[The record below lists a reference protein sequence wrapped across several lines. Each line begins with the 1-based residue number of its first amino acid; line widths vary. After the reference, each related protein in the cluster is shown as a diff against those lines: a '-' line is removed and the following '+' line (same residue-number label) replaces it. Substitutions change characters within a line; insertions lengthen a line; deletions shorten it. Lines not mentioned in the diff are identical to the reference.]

1 MAAPPPASSASSV
14 VKGDSKTRHCGPP
27 FAGATVQCINV
38 QSGVKVWTAD
48 VNPLAIYDP
57 LTSTLPIKKRDLG
70 GLPGAFTLS
79 NVLSP
84 EECDKFIS
92 IVETMGFEPAKV
104 LSSIKSLSLSS
115 SLSLSHTHTR
125 SISLSISH
133 PLTLS
138 SSSSPPHSLL
148 LLSEGHDDERGDG
161 LELNSE
167 Q

>member
-27 FAGATVQCINV
+27 FAGATVQCINI

-57 LTSTLPIKKRDLG
+57 LTSTLPIKKRDLA

-104 LSSIKSLSLSS
+104 LSSIKSLSLSLSS
-115 SLSLSHTHTR
+115 SLSLSHTHTLAQ
-125 SISLSISH
+125 SLSQSLIHSLFPP
-133 PLTLS
+133 PLHLFTS
-138 SSSSPPHSLL
+138 SLSPPPLRRS
-148 LLSEGHDDERGDG
+148 RR
-161 LELNSE
+161 
-167 Q
+167 

>member
-27 FAGATVQCINV
+27 FAGATVQCINI

-57 LTSTLPIKKRDLG
+57 LTSTLPIKKRDLA

-104 LSSIKSLSLSS
+104 LSSIKSLSLSLSLPPSLSLTHTHSLNLSLNLSSTHSFLLLFTS
-115 SLSLSHTHTR
+115 SLSPPRLRR
-125 SISLSISH
+125 S
-133 PLTLS
+133 
-138 SSSSPPHSLL
+138 
-148 LLSEGHDDERGDG
+148 RR
-161 LELNSE
+161 
-167 Q
+167 